1 MKRKKIKQCII
12 FRIPEKLHLQML
24 EDLRRSH
31 NHAWERVGFLFT
43 KSKWIDDKTLLIIAT
58 SYQAVA
64 DENYIEDPTVG
75 AKIGSSAIRSA
86 MEFMRNSNS
95 GCFHV
100 HIHDHDGKPAPSAT
114 DQKGLPGVV
123 DSLSNI
129 SSGQA
134 VGILILS
141 KDGFY
146 SAVQSPNFKGLKSAD
161 LISIVGFPMKFQF
174 NTTKPSKKS
183 NVFDRQSFLGSES
196 QFFFE
201 NVRIAVIGYGG
212 GGSHIG
218 QQLAHIGIE
227 HLYVFD
233 DDHIEDTNLNRL
245 IGGQWK
251 DVIKK
256 LAKISIAKRVIKS
269 ILPSAKIVTVKSRWQ
284 DAPEILQQCDL
295 AVGCA
300 DTYAERQ
307 QLEAECRRYLI
318 PYIDIGMDVHQSE
331 GEAPEMSGQIMLSL
345 PGTPCFWCYGFLT
358 EEKLGKEAAKYGN
371 VGGRPQVVWPNGAL
385 ASTAV
390 GILVELITGW
400 TGRKNSRIYLEYDGN
415 NGTLKDH
422 IRIRFCDESCTH
434 YPLENAGPVRFT
446 AL

>member
-1 MKRKKIKQCII
+1 MKQKKSKHYII
-12 FRIPEKLHLQML
+12 FRIPEQLHLEML
-24 EDLRRSH
+24 GDLHRPHS
-31 NHAWERVGFLFT
+31 HAWERVGFLFT
-43 KSKWIDDKTLLIIAT
+43 KSKWLDDKTLLIIAT
-58 SYQAVA
+58 SYQAVE
-64 DENYIEDPTVG
+64 DEDYIEDRTVG
-75 AKIGSSAIRSA
+75 AKIGSTAIRSA
-86 MEFMRNSNS
+86 MEFMRSGAS

-100 HIHDHDGKPAPSAT
+100 HLHDHDGKPSPSST
-114 DQKGLPGVV
+114 DRKGLPGVV
-123 DSLSNI
+123 GSLSNI

-134 VGILILS
+134 TGILILS
-141 KDGFY
+141 KDDFY
-146 SAVQSPNFKGLKSAD
+146 SAVQLPNVKDLKPAD
-161 LISIVGFPMKFQF
+161 LISVVGFPMKFQF
-174 NTTKPSKKS
+174 HSAKPSKKS
-183 NVFDRQSFLGSES
+183 KVFDRQSFLGPDA
-196 QFFFE
+196 QFLFE

-227 HLYVFD
+227 HPYVFD

-251 DVIKK
+251 DVLKK
-256 LAKISIAKRVIKS
+256 FAKISIAKRVIKS
-269 ILPSAKIVTVKSRWQ
+269 ILPSAKVVTVKSRWQ

-295 AVGCA
+295 VVGCA
-300 DTYAERQ
+300 DTYTERQ

-331 GEAPEMSGQIMLSL
+331 GEVPAMSGQIMLSL
-345 PGTPCFWCYGFLT
+345 PGAPCFWCYGFLS

-371 VGGRPQVVWPNGAL
+371 VGERPQVVWPNGAL

-400 TGRKNSRIYLEYDGN
+400 TGRKNPRIYLEYDGN
-415 NGTLKDH
+415 NGMIKDH
-422 IRIRFCDESCTH
+422 IRIRFCDESCSH
-434 YPLENAGPVRFT
+434 YSLKNAGPVRFV